1 MANAKS
7 SSGIKPLI
15 RLLTCGSVDDGK
27 STLIG
32 RLLVETDSIPHDTV
46 ATARSVRRGG
56 STIAAGEIDFSLL
69 TDGLEAEREQGI
81 TIDVAYRSMSLLNG
95 SRLIIADAPGHEQY
109 TRNMAVAA
117 SRSDVA
123 LVLLDAARGVRS
135 QTLRHLTICALMGVS
150 RVAIVINKLDIFDF
164 SQAKF
169 DELSA
174 EIAPAIER
182 LEIKSHEIIPVS
194 ALAGDNVVYKGNN
207 LDWYKGPTLLEYI
220 QNQELAADAMKSPH
234 FGIQYISRV
243 DTFRGLAGTLVNGT
257 FNLGDEVQILPG
269 KKRAIISKMV
279 TFDGELQ
286 SAGHEQTLNIVLEP
300 EVDAARG
307 DVLHLASNVKPPA
320 DRFTAN
326 IVWLG
331 ESELIHSR
339 SYLLISGSSSTPAI
353 VTTIRHK
360 VNIES
365 GEHDSARVLKMN
377 EIGVVE
383 IATDSPI
390 ALSNYADSRETG
402 NFILVDR
409 STLNTVGAGMVVHAL
424 RRSENVTEQAYE
436 IDGAKRAAQK
446 GQVGKVLWF
455 TGLSG
460 SGKST
465 IANQVAKEL
474 YALGR
479 HAYVLDGDNL
489 RLGLNKDLGFTK
501 EDRAENVRRVAE
513 VAKLMV
519 DAGLIVIVALV
530 SPFRADRDQGR
541 ELFEPGQFIEIWV
554 NTPAELCAQRDPKGL
569 YKKAAAGDLPN
580 MTGIGQEY
588 EAPLKAELVLDG
600 VKDVKENTEIVLDI
614 AK

>member
-1 MANAKS
+1 MATLKT
-7 SSGIKPLI
+7 KPLI

-123 LVLLDAARGVRS
+123 LVLLDAARGVRP

-150 RVAIVINKLDIFDF
+150 RVAIVINKLDMFDY
-164 SQAKF
+164 SKEKF
-169 DELSA
+169 AEISA
-174 EIAPAIER
+174 QIAPAVAR
-182 LEIKSHEIIPVS
+182 LNIAEHAIIPVS
-194 ALAGDNVVYKGNN
+194 ALVGDNVVFKGKNM
-207 LDWYKGPTLLEYI
+207 DWYTGPTLLEYI
-220 QNQELAADAMKSPH
+220 QNQNLAEDSMTSPH

-243 DTFRGLAGTLVNGT
+243 DTFRGLAGTLVNGK
-257 FNLGDEVQILPG
+257 FKVGDEVVILPS
-269 KKRAIISKMV
+269 KKKATIAKMV
-279 TFDGELQ
+279 TFDSELTT
-286 SAGHEQTLNIVLEP
+286 AGHEQTLNIVLEP

-307 DVLHLASNVKPPA
+307 DVLHLASNAKPPA

-331 ESELIHSR
+331 EAELIHSR
-339 SYLLISGSSSTPAI
+339 SYLLISGSTSTPAI
-353 VTTIRHK
+353 VTTIKHK
-360 VNIES
+360 INIES
-365 GEHDSARVLKMN
+365 GEHDSARTLKMN

-383 IATDSPI
+383 IATDSPV
-390 ALSNYADSRETG
+390 ALSNYIDSRETG

-409 STLNTVGAGMVVHAL
+409 STLNTVGAGMIVHAL

-436 IDGAKRAAQK
+436 INAEKRAAQK

-465 IANQVAKEL
+465 IANELAKEL

-479 HAYVLDGDNL
+479 HVYVLDGDNL
-489 RLGLNKDLGFTK
+489 RLGLNKDLGFAK
-501 EDRAENVRRVAE
+501 EDRAENVRRVSE
-513 VAKLMV
+513 VAKLMM

-530 SPFRADRDQGR
+530 SPFRVDRDQAR
-541 ELFEPGQFIEIWV
+541 ELFEPGKFIEIWV
-554 NTPAELCAQRDPKGL
+554 NTPAELCVKRDPKGL

-588 EAPLKAELVLDG
+588 ESPLNAELVLDG
-600 VKDVKENTEIVLDI
+600 TLELKANTDIVMEI

>member
-1 MANAKS
+1 MATPKT
-7 SSGIKPLI
+7 KPLI

-32 RLLVETDSIPHDTV
+32 RLLVETNSIPQDTL
-46 ATARSVRRGG
+46 ATAKTVRRGG
-56 STIAAGEIDFSLL
+56 STIPVGEIDYSLL

-117 SRSDVA
+117 SRADVA
-123 LVLLDAARGVRS
+123 LVLVDAARGVRS

-150 RVAIVINKLDIFDF
+150 RVAIVINKLDMFDY
-164 SQAKF
+164 SKAKF
-169 DELSA
+169 DEISA
-174 EIAPAIER
+174 QVAPAIAR
-182 LEIKSHEIIPVS
+182 LNIGEHAIIPVS
-194 ALAGDNVVYKGNN
+194 ALAGDNVVFKSKNM
-207 LDWYKGPTLLEYI
+207 DWYSGPTLLEYI
-220 QNQELAADAMKSPH
+220 QNQNLVEDSMTSPH

-243 DTFRGLAGTLVNGT
+243 DTFRGLAGTLVNGK
-257 FNLGDEVQILPG
+257 FNVGDEVVILPS
-269 KKRAIISKMV
+269 KKKATIARMA
-279 TFDGELQ
+279 TFDGDLTV
-286 SAGHEQTLNIVLEP
+286 AGHDQTLNIVLEP

-307 DVLHLASNVKPPA
+307 DVLHLASNAKPPA

-331 ESELIHSR
+331 EAELIHSR
-339 SYLLISGSSSTPAI
+339 SYILISGSTSTPAI
-353 VTTIRHK
+353 VTSIKHK

-365 GEHDSARVLKMN
+365 GEHDSARTLKMN
-377 EIGVVE
+377 EIGVIEV
-383 IATDSPI
+383 ATDSPI
-390 ALSNYADSRETG
+390 ALSNYSDSRETG

-409 STLNTVGAGMVVHAL
+409 ATLNTVGAGMVVHAL

-436 IDGAKRAAQK
+436 INAEKRAAQK

-465 IANQVAKEL
+465 IANELAKEL

-479 HAYVLDGDNL
+479 HVYVLDGDNL
-489 RLGLNKDLGFTK
+489 RLGLNKDLGFAK
-501 EDRAENVRRVAE
+501 EDRAENVRRVSE
-513 VAKLMV
+513 VAKLMM

-530 SPFRADRDQGR
+530 SPFRVDRDQAR
-541 ELFEPGQFIEIWV
+541 DLFEDGKFIEIWV
-554 NTPAELCAQRDPKGL
+554 DTPAELCAERDPKGL
-569 YKKAAAGDLPN
+569 YKKAAAGGLPN

-588 EAPLKAELVLDG
+588 EPPLKAELVLDG
-600 VKDVKENTEIVLDI
+600 TLELKVNTEIILEI

>member
-1 MANAKS
+1 MANVKS
-7 SSGIKPLI
+7 SAGIKPLI

-169 DELSA
+169 EELSA
-174 EIAPAIER
+174 DIAPAISR
-182 LEIKSHEIIPVS
+182 LGIKAHAIIPLS
-194 ALAGDNVVYKGNN
+194 ALAGDNVVFKGNN
-207 LDWYKGPTLLEYI
+207 LDWYQGPTLLEYI
-220 QNQELAADAMKSPH
+220 QNQELAADSMTSPH

-257 FNLGDEVQILPG
+257 FKVGDEVIILPS
-269 KKRAIISKMV
+269 KKSATISKMV

-307 DVLHLASNVKPPA
+307 DVLHLASNAKPPA

-501 EDRAENVRRVAE
+501 EDRAENVRRVSE

-519 DAGLIVIVALV
+519 DAGLLVIVALV

-554 NTPAELCAQRDPKGL
+554 NTPAKLCAERDPKGL
-569 YKKAAAGDLPN
+569 YKKAAAGELPN

>member
-1 MANAKS
+1 MATPKV
-7 SSGIKPLI
+7 KPVI

-81 TIDVAYRSMSLLNG
+81 TIDVAYRSMTLLNG

-123 LVLLDAARGVRS
+123 LVLLDATRGVRS

-150 RVAIVINKLDIFDF
+150 RVAIVVNKLDMFDY
-164 SQAKF
+164 SKEKF
-169 DELSA
+169 AEISA
-174 EIAPAIER
+174 QIAPAVAR
-182 LEIKSHEIIPVS
+182 LNLNEHAIIPVS
-194 ALAGDNVVYKGNN
+194 ALVGDNVVFKGENMN
-207 LDWYKGPTLLEYI
+207 WYTGPTLLEYI
-220 QNQELAADAMKSPH
+220 QNQDLAEDSMTSPH

-243 DTFRGLAGTLVNGT
+243 DTFRGLAGTLVNGK
-257 FNLGDEVQILPG
+257 FNVGDEVVILPS
-269 KKRAIISKMV
+269 KKRATISKMV
-279 TFDGELQ
+279 TFDGELAT
-286 SAGHEQTLNIVLEP
+286 AGHEQTLNIVLEP

-307 DVLHLASNVKPPA
+307 DVLHLASNAKQPA

-331 ESELIHSR
+331 ESDLIHSR
-339 SYLLISGSSSTPAI
+339 SYILISGSTSTPAI
-353 VTTIRHK
+353 VTTIKHK

-365 GEHDSARVLKMN
+365 GEHDSARTLKMN
-377 EIGVVE
+377 EIGVIE

-390 ALSNYADSRETG
+390 ALSNYSDSRETG

-409 STLNTVGAGMVVHAL
+409 ATLNTVGAGMIVHAL

-436 IDGAKRAAQK
+436 IDAEKRAAQK

-465 IANQVAKEL
+465 IANEVAKEL

-479 HAYVLDGDNL
+479 HVYVLDGDNL
-489 RLGLNKDLGFTK
+489 RLGLNKDLGFAK
-501 EDRAENVRRVAE
+501 EDRAENVRRVSE
-513 VAKLMV
+513 VAKLMM

-530 SPFRADRDQGR
+530 SPFRVDRDQAR
-541 ELFEPGQFIEIWV
+541 ELFAKGKFIEIWV

-588 EAPLKAELVLDG
+588 EAPISAEVELDG
-600 VKDVKENTEIVLDI
+600 TLELKVNTEIILEI

>member
-1 MANAKS
+1 MATPKT
-7 SSGIKPLI
+7 KPVI

-32 RLLVETDSIPHDTV
+32 RLLVETNSIPQDTL
-46 ATARSVRRGG
+46 ATAKTVRRGG
-56 STIAAGEIDFSLL
+56 STIPVGEIDYSLL

-117 SRSDVA
+117 SRADVA
-123 LVLLDAARGVRS
+123 LVLVDAARGVRS

-150 RVAIVINKLDIFDF
+150 RVAIVINKLDMFDY
-164 SQAKF
+164 SKAKF
-169 DELSA
+169 DEISA
-174 EIAPAIER
+174 QIAPAVAR
-182 LEIKSHEIIPVS
+182 LNIGEHAIIPLS
-194 ALAGDNVVYKGNN
+194 ALAGDNVVFKSKNM
-207 LDWYKGPTLLEYI
+207 DWYSGPTLLEYI
-220 QNQELAADAMKSPH
+220 QNQNLVEDSMTSPH

-243 DTFRGLAGTLVNGT
+243 DTFRGLAGTLVNGK
-257 FNLGDEVQILPG
+257 FKVGDEVIILPS
-269 KKRAIISKMV
+269 KKKATIARMA
-279 TFDGELQ
+279 TFDGDLTV
-286 SAGHEQTLNIVLEP
+286 AGHEQTLNIVLEP

-307 DVLHLASNVKPPA
+307 DVLHLASNTKQPA

-331 ESELIHSR
+331 ESDLIHSR
-339 SYLLISGSSSTPAI
+339 SYILISGSTSTPAI
-353 VTTIRHK
+353 VTTIKHK

-365 GEHDSARVLKMN
+365 GEHDSARTLKMN
-377 EIGVVE
+377 EIGVIE

-390 ALSNYADSRETG
+390 ALSNYSESRETG

-409 STLNTVGAGMVVHAL
+409 ATLNTVGAGMVVHAL

-436 IDGAKRAAQK
+436 INAEKRAAQK

-465 IANQVAKEL
+465 IANELAKEL

-479 HAYVLDGDNL
+479 HVYVLDGDNL
-489 RLGLNKDLGFTK
+489 RLGLNKDLGFAK
-501 EDRAENVRRVAE
+501 EDRAENVRRVSE
-513 VAKLMV
+513 VAKLMM

-530 SPFRADRDQGR
+530 SPFRVDRDQAR
-541 ELFEPGQFIEIWV
+541 ELFEDGKFIEIWV
-554 NTPAELCAQRDPKGL
+554 DTPAELCAERDPKGL
-569 YKKAAAGDLPN
+569 YKKAAAGNLPN

-588 EAPLKAELVLDG
+588 EPPLKAELVLDG
-600 VKDVKENTEIVLDI
+600 TLDLKANTEIVLEI

>member
-1 MANAKS
+1 MATPKV
-7 SSGIKPLI
+7 KPVI

-81 TIDVAYRSMSLLNG
+81 TIDVAYRSMTLLNG

-123 LVLLDAARGVRS
+123 LVLLDAARGVRP

-150 RVAIVINKLDIFDF
+150 RVAIVINKLDMFYY
-164 SQAKF
+164 SKEKF
-169 DELSA
+169 AEISA
-174 EIAPAIER
+174 QIAPAVAR
-182 LEIKSHEIIPVS
+182 LNLNEHAIIPVS
-194 ALAGDNVVYKGNN
+194 ALVGDNVVFKGENMN
-207 LDWYKGPTLLEYI
+207 WYTGPTLLEYI
-220 QNQELAADAMKSPH
+220 QNQDLAEDSMTSPH

-243 DTFRGLAGTLVNGT
+243 DTFRGLAGTLVNGK
-257 FNLGDEVQILPG
+257 FNVGDEVVILPS
-269 KKRAIISKMV
+269 KKRATISKMV
-279 TFDGELQ
+279 TFDGELVT
-286 SAGHEQTLNIVLEP
+286 AGHEQTLNIVLEP

-307 DVLHLASNVKPPA
+307 DVLHLASNAKQPA

-331 ESELIHSR
+331 ESDLIHSR
-339 SYLLISGSSSTPAI
+339 SYILISGSTSTPAI
-353 VTTIRHK
+353 VTTIKHK

-365 GEHDSARVLKMN
+365 GEHDSARTLKMN
-377 EIGVVE
+377 EIGTIE

-390 ALSNYADSRETG
+390 ALSNYSDSRETG

-409 STLNTVGAGMVVHAL
+409 ATLNTVGAGMVVHAL

-436 IDGAKRAAQK
+436 IDAEKRAAQK

-465 IANQVAKEL
+465 IANEVAKEL

-479 HAYVLDGDNL
+479 HVYVLDGDNL
-489 RLGLNKDLGFTK
+489 RLGLNKDLGFAK
-501 EDRAENVRRVAE
+501 EDRAENVRRVSE
-513 VAKLMV
+513 VAKLMM

-530 SPFRADRDQGR
+530 SPFRVDRDQAR
-541 ELFEPGQFIEIWV
+541 ELFAKGKFIEVWV

-588 EAPLKAELVLDG
+588 EAPLSAEVKLDG
-600 VKDVKENTEIVLDI
+600 TLELKVNTEIILEI

>member
-1 MANAKS
+1 MATPKT
-7 SSGIKPLI
+7 KPVI

-32 RLLVETDSIPHDTV
+32 RLLVETNSIPQDTL
-46 ATARSVRRGG
+46 ATAKTVRRGG
-56 STIAAGEIDFSLL
+56 STIPVGEIDYSLL

-117 SRSDVA
+117 SRADVA
-123 LVLLDAARGVRS
+123 LVLVDAARGVRS

-150 RVAIVINKLDIFDF
+150 RVAIVINKLDIFDY
-164 SQAKF
+164 SKAKF
-169 DELSA
+169 DEISA
-174 EIAPAIER
+174 QVAPAIAR
-182 LEIKSHEIIPVS
+182 LNIGEHAIIPLS
-194 ALAGDNVVYKGNN
+194 ALAGDNVVFKSKNM
-207 LDWYKGPTLLEYI
+207 DWYSGPTLLEYI
-220 QNQELAADAMKSPH
+220 QNQNLVEDSMTSPH

-243 DTFRGLAGTLVNGT
+243 DTFRGLAGTLVNGK
-257 FNLGDEVQILPG
+257 FNVGDEVVILPS
-269 KKRAIISKMV
+269 KKKATIARMA
-279 TFDGELQ
+279 TFDGDLTV
-286 SAGHEQTLNIVLEP
+286 AGHEQTLNIVLEP

-307 DVLHLASNVKPPA
+307 DVLHLASNAKQPA

-339 SYLLISGSSSTPAI
+339 SYILISGSTSTPAI
-353 VTTIRHK
+353 VTTIKHK

-365 GEHDSARVLKMN
+365 GEHDSARTLKMN
-377 EIGVVE
+377 EIGVIE

-390 ALSNYADSRETG
+390 ALSNYSDSRETG

-409 STLNTVGAGMVVHAL
+409 ATLNTVGAGMVVHAL

-436 IDGAKRAAQK
+436 IDAEKRAAQK

-465 IANQVAKEL
+465 IANEVAKEL

-479 HAYVLDGDNL
+479 HVYVLDGDNL
-489 RLGLNKDLGFTK
+489 RLGLNKDLGFAK
-501 EDRAENVRRVAE
+501 EDRAENVRRVSE
-513 VAKLMV
+513 VAKLMM

-530 SPFRADRDQGR
+530 SPFRVDRDQAR
-541 ELFEPGQFIEIWV
+541 ELFEDGKFIEVWV
-554 NTPAELCAQRDPKGL
+554 NTPAELCAKRDPKGL

-588 EAPLKAELVLDG
+588 EPPLNAELVLDG
-600 VKDVKENTEIVLDI
+600 TLDLKTNADIVLEI

>member
-1 MANAKS
+1 MATSK
-7 SSGIKPLI
+7 IKPVI

-150 RVAIVINKLDIFDF
+150 RVAVVINKLDMFDY
-164 SQAKF
+164 SSDKF
-169 DELSA
+169 AELTA
-174 EIAPAIER
+174 EIAPAIAR
-182 LEIKSHEIIPVS
+182 LNIKEHAIIPVS
-194 ALAGDNVVYKGNN
+194 ALVGDNVVFKGNN
-207 LDWYKGPTLLEYI
+207 LDWYTGPTLLEYI
-220 QNQELAADAMKSPH
+220 QNQDLAVDSMTSPH

-243 DTFRGLAGTLVNGT
+243 DTFRGLAGTLVNGS
-257 FNLGDEVQILPG
+257 FSLGDDVVILPS
-269 KKRAIISKMV
+269 KKRATIAKMV
-279 TFDGELQ
+279 TFDGELAT
-286 SAGHEQTLNIVLEP
+286 AGHEQTLNIVLEP

-307 DVLHLASNVKPPA
+307 DVLHLASNVKSPA

-360 VNIES
+360 VNIET
-365 GEHDSARVLKMN
+365 GEHDSARVLQMN

-390 ALSNYADSRETG
+390 ALSNYSESRETG

-409 STLNTVGAGMVVHAL
+409 STLSTVGAGMIIHAL
-424 RRSENVTEQAYE
+424 RRSENITEQAYE
-436 IDGAKRAAQK
+436 INAEKRAAQK

-465 IANQVAKEL
+465 IANEVAKEL

-501 EDRAENVRRVAE
+501 EDRAENVRRVSE
-513 VAKLMV
+513 VAKLMM

-530 SPFRADRDQGR
+530 SPFRADRDQAR
-541 ELFEPGQFIEIWV
+541 ELFADGQFIEIWV
-554 NTPAELCAQRDPKGL
+554 NTPPELCAMRDPKGL
-569 YKKAAAGDLPN
+569 YKKAAAGELPN
-580 MTGIGQEY
+580 LTGVGQEY
-588 EAPLKAELVLDG
+588 EAPLNADLILDG
-600 VKDVKENTEIVLDI
+600 TKDLIINADTVLEI

>member
-1 MANAKS
+1 MATLKT
-7 SSGIKPLI
+7 KPLI

-123 LVLLDAARGVRS
+123 LVLLDAARGVRP

-150 RVAIVINKLDIFDF
+150 RVAIVINKLDMFDY
-164 SQAKF
+164 SKDKF
-169 DELSA
+169 AEISA
-174 EIAPAIER
+174 QIAPAVAR
-182 LEIKSHEIIPVS
+182 LKIAEHAIIPVS
-194 ALAGDNVVYKGNN
+194 ALVGDNVVFKGKNM
-207 LDWYKGPTLLEYI
+207 DWYTGPTLLEYI
-220 QNQELAADAMKSPH
+220 QNQNLAEDSMTSPH

-243 DTFRGLAGTLVNGT
+243 DTFRGLAGTLVNGK
-257 FNLGDEVQILPG
+257 FNVGDEVVILPS
-269 KKRAIISKMV
+269 KKKAKIAKMV
-279 TFDGELQ
+279 TFDGDLTT
-286 SAGHEQTLNIVLEP
+286 AGHEQTLNIVLEP

-307 DVLHLASNVKPPA
+307 DVLHLATNAKPPA

-331 ESELIHSR
+331 EAELIHSR
-339 SYLLISGSSSTPAI
+339 SYLLISGSTSTPAI
-353 VTTIRHK
+353 VTTIKHK
-360 VNIES
+360 INIES
-365 GEHDSARVLKMN
+365 GEHDSARTLKMN

-383 IATDSPI
+383 IATDSPV
-390 ALSNYADSRETG
+390 ALSNYIDSRETG

-409 STLNTVGAGMVVHAL
+409 STLNTVGAGMIVHAL

-436 IDGAKRAAQK
+436 INAEKRAAQK

-465 IANQVAKEL
+465 IANELAKEL

-479 HAYVLDGDNL
+479 HVYVLDGDNL
-489 RLGLNKDLGFTK
+489 RLGLNKDLGFAK
-501 EDRAENVRRVAE
+501 EDRAENVRRVSE
-513 VAKLMV
+513 VAKLMM

-530 SPFRADRDQGR
+530 SPFRVDRDQAR
-541 ELFEPGQFIEIWV
+541 ELFEPGKFIEVWV
-554 NTPAELCAQRDPKGL
+554 NTPAELCAKRDPKGL

-588 EAPLKAELVLDG
+588 EAPLNAEIVLDG
-600 VKDVKENTEIVLDI
+600 TLELKVNTEIVMEV

>member
-1 MANAKS
+1 MATPKT
-7 SSGIKPLI
+7 KPVI

-32 RLLVETDSIPHDTV
+32 RLLVETNSIPQDTL
-46 ATARSVRRGG
+46 ATAKTVRRGG
-56 STIAAGEIDFSLL
+56 STIPVGEIDYSLL

-117 SRSDVA
+117 SRADVA
-123 LVLLDAARGVRS
+123 LVLVDAARGVRS

-150 RVAIVINKLDIFDF
+150 RVAIVINKLDMFNY
-164 SQAKF
+164 SKEKF
-169 DELSA
+169 AEISA
-174 EIAPAIER
+174 QIAPAVAR
-182 LEIKSHEIIPVS
+182 LKIGEHAIIPVS
-194 ALAGDNVVYKGNN
+194 ALAGDNVVFKSKNM
-207 LDWYKGPTLLEYI
+207 DWYSGPTLLEYI
-220 QNQELAADAMKSPH
+220 QNQNLVEDSMNSPH

-243 DTFRGLAGTLVNGT
+243 DTFRGLAGTLVNGK
-257 FNLGDEVQILPG
+257 FNVGDEVVILPG
-269 KKRAIISKMV
+269 KKKATIARMA
-279 TFDGELQ
+279 TFDGDLTV
-286 SAGHEQTLNIVLEP
+286 AGHDQTLNIVLEP

-307 DVLHLASNVKPPA
+307 DVLHLASNAKQPA

-339 SYLLISGSSSTPAI
+339 SYILISGSTSTPAI
-353 VTTIRHK
+353 VTTIKHK

-365 GEHDSARVLKMN
+365 GEHDSARTLKMN
-377 EIGVVE
+377 EIGVIE

-390 ALSNYADSRETG
+390 ALSNYSDSRETG

-409 STLNTVGAGMVVHAL
+409 ATLNTVGAGMVVHAL

-436 IDGAKRAAQK
+436 IDAEKRAAQK

-465 IANQVAKEL
+465 IANEVAKEL

-479 HAYVLDGDNL
+479 HVYVLDGDNL

-501 EDRAENVRRVAE
+501 EDRAENVRRVSE
-513 VAKLMV
+513 VAKLMM

-530 SPFRADRDQGR
+530 SPFRVDRDQAR
-541 ELFEPGQFIEIWV
+541 ELFAKGKFIEIWV

-588 EAPLKAELVLDG
+588 EAPLSAEVELDG
-600 VKDVKENTEIVLDI
+600 TLELKVNTEIILEI

>member
-1 MANAKS
+1 MATPKV
-7 SSGIKPLI
+7 KPVI

-81 TIDVAYRSMSLLNG
+81 TIDVAYRSMTLLNG

-123 LVLLDAARGVRS
+123 LVLLDAARGVRP

-150 RVAIVINKLDIFDF
+150 RVAIVINKLDMFDY
-164 SQAKF
+164 SKEKF
-169 DELSA
+169 AEISA
-174 EIAPAIER
+174 QIAPAVAR
-182 LEIKSHEIIPVS
+182 LNLNEHAIIPVS
-194 ALAGDNVVYKGNN
+194 ALVGDNVVFKGENMN
-207 LDWYKGPTLLEYI
+207 WYTGPTLLEYI
-220 QNQELAADAMKSPH
+220 QNQDLAEDSMTSPH

-243 DTFRGLAGTLVNGT
+243 DTFRGLAGTLVNGK
-257 FNLGDEVQILPG
+257 FNVGDEVVILPS
-269 KKRAIISKMV
+269 KKRATISKMV
-279 TFDGELQ
+279 TFDGELVT
-286 SAGHEQTLNIVLEP
+286 AGHEQTLNIVLEP

-307 DVLHLASNVKPPA
+307 DVLNLASNAKQPA

-331 ESELIHSR
+331 ESDLIHSR
-339 SYLLISGSSSTPAI
+339 SYILISGSTSTPAI
-353 VTTIRHK
+353 VTTIKHK

-365 GEHDSARVLKMN
+365 GEHDSARTLKMN
-377 EIGVVE
+377 EIGTIE

-390 ALSNYADSRETG
+390 ALSNYSDSRETG

-409 STLNTVGAGMVVHAL
+409 ATLNTVGAGMVVHAL

-436 IDGAKRAAQK
+436 IDAEKRAAQK

-465 IANQVAKEL
+465 IANEVAKEL

-479 HAYVLDGDNL
+479 HVYVLDGDNL
-489 RLGLNKDLGFTK
+489 RLGLNKDLGFAK
-501 EDRAENVRRVAE
+501 EDRAENVRRVSE
-513 VAKLMV
+513 VAKLMM

-530 SPFRADRDQGR
+530 SPFRVDRDQAR
-541 ELFEPGQFIEIWV
+541 ELFAKGKFIEVWV

-588 EAPLKAELVLDG
+588 EAPLSAEVKLDG
-600 VKDVKENTEIVLDI
+600 TLELKVNTEIILEI

>member
-1 MANAKS
+1 MATPKT
-7 SSGIKPLI
+7 KPLI

-32 RLLVETDSIPHDTV
+32 RLLVETNSIPQDTL
-46 ATARSVRRGG
+46 ATAKTVRRGG
-56 STIAAGEIDFSLL
+56 STIPVGEIDYSLL

-117 SRSDVA
+117 SRADVA
-123 LVLLDAARGVRS
+123 LVLVDAARGVRS

-150 RVAIVINKLDIFDF
+150 RVAIVINKLDMFDY
-164 SQAKF
+164 SKAKF
-169 DELSA
+169 DEISA
-174 EIAPAIER
+174 QVAPAIAR
-182 LEIKSHEIIPVS
+182 LNIGEHAIIPVS
-194 ALAGDNVVYKGNN
+194 ALAGDNVVFKSKNM
-207 LDWYKGPTLLEYI
+207 DWYSGPTLLEYI
-220 QNQELAADAMKSPH
+220 QNQNLVEDSMTSPH

-243 DTFRGLAGTLVNGT
+243 DTFRGLAGTLVNGK
-257 FNLGDEVQILPG
+257 FNVGDEVVILPS
-269 KKRAIISKMV
+269 KKKATIARMA
-279 TFDGELQ
+279 TFDGDLTV
-286 SAGHEQTLNIVLEP
+286 AGHDQTLNIVLEP

-307 DVLHLASNVKPPA
+307 DVLHLASNAKPPA

-331 ESELIHSR
+331 EAELIHSR
-339 SYLLISGSSSTPAI
+339 SYILISGSTSTPAI
-353 VTTIRHK
+353 VTSIKHK

-365 GEHDSARVLKMN
+365 GEHDSARTLKMN
-377 EIGVVE
+377 EIGVIEV
-383 IATDSPI
+383 ATDSPI
-390 ALSNYADSRETG
+390 ALSNYSDSRETG

-409 STLNTVGAGMVVHAL
+409 ATLNTVGAGMVVHAL

-436 IDGAKRAAQK
+436 INAEKRAAQK

-465 IANQVAKEL
+465 IANELAKEL

-479 HAYVLDGDNL
+479 HVYILDGDNL
-489 RLGLNKDLGFTK
+489 RLGLNKDLGFAK
-501 EDRAENVRRVAE
+501 EDRAENVRRVSE
-513 VAKLMV
+513 VAKLMM

-530 SPFRADRDQGR
+530 SPFRVDRDQAR
-541 ELFEPGQFIEIWV
+541 DLFEDGKFIEIWV
-554 NTPAELCAQRDPKGL
+554 DTPAELCAERDPKGL
-569 YKKAAAGDLPN
+569 YKKAAAGGLPN

-588 EAPLKAELVLDG
+588 EPPLKAELVLDG
-600 VKDVKENTEIVLDI
+600 TLELKVNTEIILEI

>member
-1 MANAKS
+1 MATNKV
-7 SSGIKPLI
+7 KPLI

-32 RLLVETDSIPHDTV
+32 RLLVETDSVPHDTI
-46 ATARSVRRGG
+46 ATARNVRRGG

-81 TIDVAYRSMSLLNG
+81 TIDVAYRSMTLLNG

-123 LVLLDAARGVRS
+123 LVLIDSVRGVRA

-150 RVAIVINKLDIFDF
+150 RIAIVINKLDAFNYSQEKFAEI
-164 SQAKF
+164 SQA
-169 DELSA
+169 
-174 EIAPAIER
+174 IAPAIAR
-182 LEIKSHEIIPVS
+182 LGIKEHAFIPVS
-194 ALAGDNVVYKGNN
+194 ALVGDNVVFKGEN
-207 LDWYKGPTLLEYI
+207 LDWYKGLTLLEYI
-220 QNQELAADAMKSPH
+220 QDQHLAIDSMTSPH

-243 DTFRGLAGTLVNGT
+243 DTFRGLAGTLVNGK
-257 FNLGDEVQILPG
+257 FEVGDEVVILPSN
-269 KKRAIISKMV
+269 KRATIAKMV
-279 TFDGELQ
+279 TFDGELKT
-286 SAGHEQTLNIVLEP
+286 AGHEQTLNIVLEP

-307 DVLHLASNVKPPA
+307 DVLHLASNAKQPA

-326 IVWLG
+326 LVWLG

-360 VNIES
+360 INTES
-365 GEHDSARVLKMN
+365 GEHDSVRVLKMN

-390 ALSNYADSRETG
+390 ALSDYADSRETG

-409 STLNTVGAGMVVHAL
+409 STLNTVGAGMIVHAL
-424 RRSENVTEQAYE
+424 RRSENVTEQVYE
-436 IDGAKRAAQK
+436 IDAERRATQK
-446 GQVGKVLWF
+446 GQTGKVLWF

-465 IANQVAKEL
+465 IANEVAKEL
-474 YALGR
+474 FALGR

-501 EDRAENVRRVAE
+501 EDRAENVRRVSE
-513 VAKLMV
+513 VAKLMM

-530 SPFRADRDQGR
+530 SPFRGDRDQAR
-541 ELFEPGQFIEIWV
+541 ELFNPGQFFEIWV
-554 NTPAELCAQRDPKGL
+554 NTPPELCIERDPKGL
-569 YKKAAAGDLPN
+569 YKKAASGDLPN

-588 EAPLKAELVLDG
+588 EAPISAELVLDG
-600 VKDVKENTEIVLDI
+600 TKDLKTNSEIVLEI

>member
-1 MANAKS
+1 MATPKT
-7 SSGIKPLI
+7 KPVI

-32 RLLVETDSIPHDTV
+32 RLLVETNSIPQDTL
-46 ATARSVRRGG
+46 ATAKTVRRGG
-56 STIAAGEIDFSLL
+56 STIPVGEIDYSLL

-117 SRSDVA
+117 SRADVA
-123 LVLLDAARGVRS
+123 LVLVDAARGVRS

-150 RVAIVINKLDIFDF
+150 RVAIVINKLDMFDY
-164 SQAKF
+164 SKAKF
-169 DELSA
+169 DEISA
-174 EIAPAIER
+174 QVAPAIAR
-182 LEIKSHEIIPVS
+182 LNIGEHAIIPVS
-194 ALAGDNVVYKGNN
+194 ALAGDNVVFKSKNMA
-207 LDWYKGPTLLEYI
+207 WYSGPTLLEYI
-220 QNQELAADAMKSPH
+220 QNQNLVEDSMTSPH

-243 DTFRGLAGTLVNGT
+243 DTFRGLAGTLVNGK
-257 FNLGDEVQILPG
+257 FNVGDEVVILPS
-269 KKRAIISKMV
+269 KKKATIARMA
-279 TFDGELQ
+279 TFDGDLTV
-286 SAGHEQTLNIVLEP
+286 AGHDQTLNIVLEP

-307 DVLHLASNVKPPA
+307 DVLHLASNAKPPA

-331 ESELIHSR
+331 EAELIHSR
-339 SYLLISGSSSTPAI
+339 SYILISGSTSTPAI
-353 VTTIRHK
+353 VTSIKHK

-365 GEHDSARVLKMN
+365 GEHDSARTLKMN
-377 EIGVVE
+377 EIGVIEV
-383 IATDSPI
+383 ATDSPV
-390 ALSNYADSRETG
+390 ALSNYSDSRETG

-409 STLNTVGAGMVVHAL
+409 ATLNTVGAGMVVHAL

-436 IDGAKRAAQK
+436 IDAEKRAAQK

-465 IANQVAKEL
+465 IANELAKEL

-479 HAYVLDGDNL
+479 HVYVLDGDNL
-489 RLGLNKDLGFTK
+489 RLGLNKDLGFAK
-501 EDRAENVRRVAE
+501 EDRAENVRRVSE
-513 VAKLMV
+513 VAKLMM

-530 SPFRADRDQGR
+530 SPFRVDRDQAR
-541 ELFEPGQFIEIWV
+541 DLFEDGKFIEIWV
-554 NTPAELCAQRDPKGL
+554 DTPAELCAERDPKGL
-569 YKKAAAGDLPN
+569 YKKAAAGGLPN

-588 EAPLKAELVLDG
+588 EPPLKAELVLDG
-600 VKDVKENTEIVLDI
+600 TLELKVNTEIILEI

>member
-1 MANAKS
+1 MATPKT
-7 SSGIKPLI
+7 KPVI

-32 RLLVETDSIPHDTV
+32 RLLVETNSIPQDTL
-46 ATARSVRRGG
+46 ATAKTVRRGG
-56 STIAAGEIDFSLL
+56 STIPVGEIDYSLL

-117 SRSDVA
+117 SRADVA
-123 LVLLDAARGVRS
+123 LVLVDAARGVRS

-150 RVAIVINKLDIFDF
+150 RVAIVINKLDMFDY
-164 SQAKF
+164 SKEKF
-169 DELSA
+169 AEISA
-174 EIAPAIER
+174 QIAPAVAR
-182 LEIKSHEIIPVS
+182 LKIVEHAIIPLS
-194 ALAGDNVVYKGNN
+194 ALAGDNVVFKSKNM
-207 LDWYKGPTLLEYI
+207 DWYTGPTLLEYI
-220 QNQELAADAMKSPH
+220 QNQNLVEDSMTSPH

-243 DTFRGLAGTLVNGT
+243 DTFRGLAGTLVNGK
-257 FNLGDEVQILPG
+257 FNVGDEVVILPS
-269 KKRAIISKMV
+269 KKKAKIARMV
-279 TFDGELQ
+279 TFDGDLTV
-286 SAGHEQTLNIVLEP
+286 AGHDQTLNIVLEP

-307 DVLHLASNVKPPA
+307 DVLHLASNAKQPA

-331 ESELIHSR
+331 ESDLIHSR
-339 SYLLISGSSSTPAI
+339 SYILISGSTSTPAI
-353 VTTIRHK
+353 VTTIKHK

-365 GEHDSARVLKMN
+365 GEHDSARTLKMN
-377 EIGVVE
+377 EIGVIE

-390 ALSNYADSRETG
+390 ALSNYSDSRETG

-409 STLNTVGAGMVVHAL
+409 ATLNTVGAGMVVHAL

-436 IDGAKRAAQK
+436 IDAEKRAAQK

-465 IANQVAKEL
+465 IANEVAKEL

-479 HAYVLDGDNL
+479 HVYVLDGDNL
-489 RLGLNKDLGFTK
+489 RLGLNKDLGFAK
-501 EDRAENVRRVAE
+501 EDRAENVRRVSE
-513 VAKLMV
+513 VAKLMM

-530 SPFRADRDQGR
+530 SPFRVDRDQAR
-541 ELFEPGQFIEIWV
+541 ELFAKGKFIEVWV
-554 NTPAELCAQRDPKGL
+554 NTPTELCAQRDPKGL

-588 EAPLKAELVLDG
+588 EAPLSAEVELDG
-600 VKDVKENTEIVLDI
+600 TLDLKTNTDIILEI

>member
-1 MANAKS
+1 MATPKT
-7 SSGIKPLI
+7 KPVI

-32 RLLVETDSIPHDTV
+32 RLLVETNSIPQDTL
-46 ATARSVRRGG
+46 ATAKTVRRGG
-56 STIAAGEIDFSLL
+56 STIPVGEIDYSLL

-117 SRSDVA
+117 SRADVA
-123 LVLLDAARGVRS
+123 LVLVDAARGVRS

-150 RVAIVINKLDIFDF
+150 RVAIVINKLDIFDY
-164 SQAKF
+164 SKAKF
-169 DELSA
+169 DEISA
-174 EIAPAIER
+174 QVAPAIAR
-182 LEIKSHEIIPVS
+182 LNIGEHAIIPLS
-194 ALAGDNVVYKGNN
+194 ALAGDNVVFKSKNM
-207 LDWYKGPTLLEYI
+207 DWYSGPTLLEYI
-220 QNQELAADAMKSPH
+220 QNQNLVEDSMTSPH

-243 DTFRGLAGTLVNGT
+243 DTFRGLAGTLVNGK
-257 FNLGDEVQILPG
+257 FNVGDEVVILPS
-269 KKRAIISKMV
+269 KKKATIARMA
-279 TFDGELQ
+279 TFDGDLTV
-286 SAGHEQTLNIVLEP
+286 AGHEQTLNIVLEP

-307 DVLHLASNVKPPA
+307 DVLHLASNAKQPA

-339 SYLLISGSSSTPAI
+339 SYILISGSTSTPAI
-353 VTTIRHK
+353 VTTIKHK

-365 GEHDSARVLKMN
+365 GEHDSARTLKMN
-377 EIGVVE
+377 EIGVIE

-390 ALSNYADSRETG
+390 ALSNYSDSRETG

-409 STLNTVGAGMVVHAL
+409 ATLNTVGAGMVVHAL

-436 IDGAKRAAQK
+436 INAEKRAAQK

-465 IANQVAKEL
+465 IANELAKEL

-479 HAYVLDGDNL
+479 HVYVLDGDNL
-489 RLGLNKDLGFTK
+489 RLGLNKDLGFAK
-501 EDRAENVRRVAE
+501 EDRAENVRRVSE
-513 VAKLMV
+513 VAKLMM

-530 SPFRADRDQGR
+530 SPFRVDRDQAR
-541 ELFEPGQFIEIWV
+541 ELFEDGKFIEVWV
-554 NTPAELCAQRDPKGL
+554 NTPAELCAKRDPKGL

-588 EAPLKAELVLDG
+588 EPPLNAELVLDG
-600 VKDVKENTEIVLDI
+600 TLDLKTNADIVLEI